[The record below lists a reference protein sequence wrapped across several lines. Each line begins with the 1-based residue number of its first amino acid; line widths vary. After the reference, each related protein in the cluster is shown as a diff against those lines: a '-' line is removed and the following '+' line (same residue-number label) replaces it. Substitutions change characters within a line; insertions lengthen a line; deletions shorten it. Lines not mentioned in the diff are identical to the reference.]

1 MNYQAHYEKLIQR
14 AVNRTLNGY
23 VERHHILPK
32 CMGGTDDKDNLVQLT
47 AEEHYVAHQ
56 LLHKIHPEVC
66 GLAFA
71 MVAMTSDHWGHR
83 SNKLYGWVRAKWAE
97 SASAQSKAMWLDPEY
112 RARTQASM
120 QKAFSNPE
128 FGAKIS
134 KANTGRVKS
143 EQERKNIAE
152 AGRNRK
158 PRVFSEQAR
167 ANMAAA
173 RLKTWE
179 ERRANGS
186 HLLIGQKTKAARVAN
201 GSYEF
206 SAEHR
211 ANIGESAKGR
221 TPWNKGVKAKNPGY
235 VSRSNC

>member
-1 MNYQAHYEKLIQR
+1 MNYSAHYEKLIHR
-14 AVNRTLNGY
+14 ARDRVLDGY
-23 VERHHILPK
+23 VECHHVIPR

-56 LLHKIHPEVC
+56 LLHKIHPNVS

-83 SNKLYGWVRAKWAE
+83 SNKLYGWVRAKWSE
-97 SASAQSKAMWLDPEY
+97 VVSIQSKEMWLDPEY
-112 RARTQASM
+112 RAKVKASM
-120 QKAFSNPE
+120 QKVIDNSE
-128 FGAKIS
+128 YGAKIS
-134 KANTGRVKS
+134 KANKGRVKS
-143 EQERKNIAE
+143 AQERANIAE

-179 ERRANGS
+179 ERRGTDHYLSIAK
-186 HLLIGQKTKAARVAN
+186 KTRETRIKN

-206 SAEHR
+206 SDSHR
-211 ANIGESAKGR
+211 ANIGAASIGR
-221 TPWNKGVKAKNPGY
+221 VPWNKGLKAKGPGQ
-235 VSRSNC
+235 VSHTNC